1 MPLILRFFYLVT
13 LISVLGSTSTPA
25 NYNPFAKYSKVERDS
40 ISKTMDDFANIM
52 SQPSE
57 IHRLYKDSAYMLSPE
72 NIEIKAHLT
81 YSFKKRGDHLKA
93 MAGLND
99 VVNKDIKKGSH
110 EQLMYRAWT
119 LIYFYRDYHG
129 TIRDVDLINKMSKR
143 AYNSCW
149 GEPCGLLKGQ
159 ALYKLGKY
167 EEAIKVFDTVLVE
180 EKKLGFNTDHNFL
193 VHFYKGR
200 CFHSLNDF
208 SNALKSY
215 GLVLQLDPNYTEAL
229 YQVGL
234 IYKSKGENAL
244 ALQNLTKAK
253 EWLKKGKKMGEPY
266 FERFDEVFEYQIDEA
281 IVGLN

>member
-1 MPLILRFFYLVT
+1 
-13 LISVLGSTSTPA
+13 
-25 NYNPFAKYSKVERDS
+25 
-40 ISKTMDDFANIM
+40 
-52 SQPSE
+52 
-57 IHRLYKDSAYMLSPE
+57 
-72 NIEIKAHLT
+72 
-81 YSFKKRGDHLKA
+81 
-93 MAGLND
+93 
-99 VVNKDIKKGSH
+99 
-110 EQLMYRAWT
+110 MYRAWT

-180 EKKLGFNTDHNFL
+180 EKIGIQYWSQFL

-253 EWLKKGKKMGEPY
+253 EWLKRGKNGRTILWEIWWSFRISDWWSYSWIKLSLTNYMGSNRFRLQWKWNNSKHCPILFY
-266 FERFDEVFEYQIDEA
+266 F
-281 IVGLN
+281 